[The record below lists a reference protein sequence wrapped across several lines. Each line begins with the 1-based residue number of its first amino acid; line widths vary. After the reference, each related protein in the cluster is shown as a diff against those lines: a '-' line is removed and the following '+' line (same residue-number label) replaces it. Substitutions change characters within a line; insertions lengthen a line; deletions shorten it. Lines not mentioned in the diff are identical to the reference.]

1 MPPAVRILILALVTF
16 VTLGVSVASAAH
28 IDSSPNGCNICFVAH
43 AVAFETPSAQ
53 PFCGP
58 ELLGR
63 AAPIALVCGYQALSA
78 QPSFSRGPPLALSS
92 SAH

>member
-1 MPPAVRILILALVTF
+1 MPPAVRILILALVTL

-28 IDSSPNGCNICFVAH
+28 VDSSPNGCNICFVAH
-43 AVAFETPSAQ
+43 TVAFETPSVQ

-58 ELLGR
+58 EMIGR
-63 AAPIALVCGYQALSA
+63 AAPIALVFGYQARSA
-78 QPSFSRGPPLALSS
+78 PPSFSRGPPLALPS

>member
-1 MPPAVRILILALVTF
+1 MRPAVRILILALVTF

-28 IDSSPNGCNICFVAH
+28 VDSSPNSCNICFVAH
-43 AVAFETPSAQ
+43 AVAFETPSVQ

-58 ELLGR
+58 EMVGR
-63 AAPIALVCGYQALSA
+63 AAPIALVVGYQARSA
-78 QPSFSRGPPLALSS
+78 RPSFSRGPPLALSS